1 MTSNACSG
9 CHQQRRADA
18 ALAFFAAVGGG
29 WKFRWKNV
37 PSQASRSS
45 RFALERAQLLALR
58 SNQKCVPYERR
69 QSDWWREVA
78 TAKRSA
84 ELGAI
89 VFATPWNLPSAMTE
103 TVNGRKQLRYD
114 QYAAW
119 ATYLSDFDAFMKN
132 NR

>member
-1 MTSNACSG
+1 
-9 CHQQRRADA
+9 
-18 ALAFFAAVGGG
+18 
-29 WKFRWKNV
+29 
-37 PSQASRSS
+37 
-45 RFALERAQLLALR
+45 LERAQLLALR